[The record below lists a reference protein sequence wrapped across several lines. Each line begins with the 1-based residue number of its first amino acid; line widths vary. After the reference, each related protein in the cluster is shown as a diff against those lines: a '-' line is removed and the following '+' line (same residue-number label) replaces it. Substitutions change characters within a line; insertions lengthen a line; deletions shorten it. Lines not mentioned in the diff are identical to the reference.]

1 MLIVL
6 QSVVRELRRDAEEV
20 QKEIQAQGQGAR
32 S

>member
-1 MLIVL
+1 MLIML

-20 QKEIQAQGQGAR
+20 QKEIQAQSAR